1 MTHGSAKRK
10 VQCTALLAAGLSSA
24 LELGVIALVFLSCFK
39 SGECIEKT
47 FCCNN
52 TPVCSWIV
60 QQRVLGRKRTCR
72 GALVKQG
79 WVCSQAD
86 FRHK

>member
-24 LELGVIALVFLSCFK
+24 LELGVIALVFPSCFK

-52 TPVCSWIV
+52 T
-60 QQRVLGRKRTCR
+60 QRCAAGLSSNGCWAEKERA
-72 GALVKQG
+72 GEH
-79 WVCSQAD
+79 W
-86 FRHK
+86 